1 MKLTE
6 VNLLDPDRFV
16 RQEHHEM
23 FKVLRD
29 QAPVFLH
36 QDPNGPAFWNIVKH
50 DDLVEVN
57 RDTERFSSEIGGTSI
72 PDPGTRDNGG
82 PDSRGVMMLTTDP
95 PKHTRYRRLVNKG
108 FTPRMISLI
117 EQYLRHRAILI
128 VDNVIEKG
136 EADFVVDLASELPLQ
151 AIAEIMGV
159 PQEDRMMLFDWSNRL
174 IGVDDPEYA
183 GGAEDGV
190 AAGAE
195 LYAYTNQLAKDRAVN
210 PRDDIVT
217 KLINAEIDGDRLS
230 ELEFDMFMLLLT
242 VAGNETTRN
251 ATAQGMLA
259 LMDHPEQFEII
270 KDSPDGVTDTHI
282 DELLRWST
290 PVLHFRR
297 TATEDTEIRGQH
309 IDENDKIVI
318 WHISANRDEEV
329 FEDPFT
335 FDVNRTPNE
344 QIAFGGGGAHYCL
357 GANLAKMELRLI
369 FQEIIERMPDIH
381 RVGEPEWL
389 RSNFIGGVKHLPV
402 AWTPGQKVNPG
413 PAPDQNLS
421 TLV

>member
-1 MKLTE
+1 
-6 VNLLDPDRFV
+6 
-16 RQEHHEM
+16 
-23 FKVLRD
+23 
-29 QAPVFLH
+29 
-36 QDPNGPAFWNIVKH
+36 
-50 DDLVEVN
+50 
-57 RDTERFSSEIGGTSI
+57 
-72 PDPGTRDNGG
+72 
-82 PDSRGVMMLTTDP
+82 
-95 PKHTRYRRLVNKG
+95 
-108 FTPRMISLI
+108 
-117 EQYLRHRAILI
+117 
-128 VDNVIEKG
+128 
-136 EADFVVDLASELPLQ
+136 
-151 AIAEIMGV
+151 
-159 PQEDRMMLFDWSNRL
+159 
-174 IGVDDPEYA
+174 
-183 GGAEDGV
+183 
-190 AAGAE
+190 
-195 LYAYTNQLAKDRAVN
+195 
-210 PRDDIVT
+210 
-217 KLINAEIDGDRLS
+217 
-230 ELEFDMFMLLLT
+230 MFMLLLT

-259 LMDHPEQFEII
+259 LMDHPEQFESM

-309 IDENDKIVI
+309 IDEGDKIVI

-335 FDVNRTPNE
+335 FDVNRSPNE

-402 AWTPGQKVNPG
+402 AWTPGQRVNPG